1 MSAELVDLVDTPDA
15 MVLIIREF
23 CEKYGI
29 AESTFGRLSVNDGKL
44 VSRIASGSRMER
56 ETAQRIAEF
65 MARVD
70 LGETRLRGR
79 PRRKK
84 DQSATE
90 TMAELIS
97 QETSIRTPGNFAFH
111 EQRQRYHVFA
121 NTTNESWVLAD
132 RITKDLTSLTPG
144 PEGIRIFFAP
154 MGNGVTL
161 TRMLR
166 AVHAK
171 FPESPVLVVL
181 KGWGLEDLRN
191 TMGRLVDR
199 IAEHPQSVFVL
210 TNLYL
215 SEALELEKKSD
226 DNPHQVNWRDVALT
240 SNRSYDYQQ
249 QMAPLFKGLS
259 REWLIH
265 RGKHAQPVYARP
277 SVVTVFRE
285 DQREKVAHLI
295 PQPGRN
301 ELQFDYCLL
310 NHPYLQSHTMIF
322 RIDHVLTP
330 VSATL
335 ATGGM
340 MTVVQAHGEDPAHE
354 IVQRTWP
361 NQPIPFISRH
371 EIIREL
377 RRALG
382 NTRSDYTFTGLTNAK
397 SLFRFDMHTMPV
409 FEGNEIGALSL
420 TSAWNNA
427 IYFAEVKE
435 ELAQAAIREGTRC
448 LDITS
453 DVLQR
458 HGGLW
463 FVNETFSVTRKN
475 DPED

>member
-1 MSAELVDLVDTPDA
+1 
-15 MVLIIREF
+15 
-23 CEKYGI
+23 
-29 AESTFGRLSVNDGKL
+29 
-44 VSRIASGSRMER
+44 
-56 ETAQRIAEF
+56 
-65 MARVD
+65 
-70 LGETRLRGR
+70 
-79 PRRKK
+79 
-84 DQSATE
+84 
-90 TMAELIS
+90 
-97 QETSIRTPGNFAFH
+97 
-111 EQRQRYHVFA
+111 
-121 NTTNESWVLAD
+121 
-132 RITKDLTSLTPG
+132 
-144 PEGIRIFFAP
+144 
-154 MGNGVTL
+154 
-161 TRMLR
+161 
-166 AVHAK
+166 
-171 FPESPVLVVL
+171 
-181 KGWGLEDLRN
+181 
-191 TMGRLVDR
+191 
-199 IAEHPQSVFVL
+199 
-210 TNLYL
+210 
-215 SEALELEKKSD
+215 
-226 DNPHQVNWRDVALT
+226 
-240 SNRSYDYQQ
+240 
-249 QMAPLFKGLS
+249 
-259 REWLIH
+259 
-265 RGKHAQPVYARP
+265 
-277 SVVTVFRE
+277 
-285 DQREKVAHLI
+285 
-295 PQPGRN
+295 
-301 ELQFDYCLL
+301 
-310 NHPYLQSHTMIF
+310 MIF